1 MGIWI
6 FQILQIIKCI
16 SSTVSYNWET
26 SGCLTKN
33 PIGIVLKH
41 LASVF
46 FLWDHCTSL
55 ISAWSDSPLSKEG
68 PVDVYIYLK
77 YSDMN
82 WRLFFWSNP
91 FLGWKRHGWWG
102 FLGIWDPEKTPG
114 WLSGNKFRDRKSL
127 NITQLQVAELGFLP
141 RWTAS
146 NPVQLQPQA
155 SPPPPGRKPGSWAE
169 NRPLGSQPDSLSD
182 RLLPHLSVLQ
192 QRIQIWTSVK
202 WQVITC
208 QTFEVIDQCSRPQI
222 PLVFSSCCFLS
233 PCTFVPLVCPLA
245 LTSWQYKEGHVRPW
259 KNTAVHLE
267 PQTCA

>member
-16 SSTVSYNWET
+16 SSTISYNWET

-55 ISAWSDSPLSKEG
+55 ISAWSDSSLSKEG

-77 YSDMN
+77 YSDMS

-114 WLSGNKFRDRKSL
+114 WLSIKILPLPCPNLEPNLPVRKL
-127 NITQLQVAELGFLP
+127 
-141 RWTAS
+141 
-146 NPVQLQPQA
+146 
-155 SPPPPGRKPGSWAE
+155 
-169 NRPLGSQPDSLSD
+169 
-182 RLLPHLSVLQ
+182 HLHCEMV
-192 QRIQIWTSVK
+192 
-202 WQVITC
+202 
-208 QTFEVIDQCSRPQI
+208 
-222 PLVFSSCCFLS
+222 
-233 PCTFVPLVCPLA
+233 LA
-245 LTSWQYKEGHVRPW
+245 LLSWKS
-259 KNTAVHLE
+259 
-267 PQTCA
+267 